1 MTCDWQVPE
10 DATLVRFSAVL
21 DRGLEIPEGDEENNV
36 MERLMVITEAESGD
50 DASSDSAL
58 SNQVLWIGMIG
69 LVLAALA
76 LIGYMMPSKI
86 KKIE

>member
-1 MTCDWQVPE
+1 
-10 DATLVRFSAVL
+10 
-21 DRGLEIPEGDEENNV
+21 
-36 MERLMVITEAESGD
+36 MVITEAESGD

-58 SNQVLWIGMIG
+58 SNQILWVGLSG
-69 LVLAALA
+69 LVVAALA